1 MDGWMG
7 GWVGGWKDG
16 WIDGWVFMRKNTEM
30 FRLSQL
36 TTTNLSSTADQ
47 NCYFFPDFHD
57 HWFTYISLLCFF
69 WVRLNHV

>member
-1 MDGWMG
+1 MDGWVG

-47 NCYFFPDFHD
+47 NCYFFRI
-57 HWFTYISLLCFF
+57 FTIIGLPVRIIHFYVFF
-69 WVRLNHV
+69 SGLG